1 MDIKRQLMIQITG
14 NVKMNVNNYLK
25 DFIDLLGI
33 ILFFVYI
40 LSGAKYDT
48 LYYASLFFFGLY
60 FYNER
65 FNLKT
70 LAYIIFAPL
79 AFVAVSYFFGKEGKY
94 IFVLVLILFIVPVM
108 ISRIKSGKSIL

>member
-1 MDIKRQLMIQITG
+1 MDTKRQLMIQITG
-14 NVKMNVNNYLK
+14 NAKMNVNNYLK

-60 FYNER
+60 FYNEK
-65 FNLKT
+65 FDFKT
-70 LAYIIFAPL
+70 LAYIILAPL
-79 AFVAVSYFFGKEGKY
+79 MIVMIPYFFGEQGKY
-94 IFVLVLILFIVPVM
+94 ILVAALILSIIPIIVM
-108 ISRIKSGKSIL
+108 RIKSGKSIW

>member
-1 MDIKRQLMIQITG
+1 MDTKRQLMIQITG
-14 NVKMNVNNYLK
+14 NAKMNVNNYLK

-60 FYNER
+60 FYNEK
-65 FNLKT
+65 FDFKT
-70 LAYIIFAPL
+70 LAYIILAPL
-79 AFVAVSYFFGKEGKY
+79 VIIMVPYFFGEQGRN
-94 IFVLVLILFIVPVM
+94 IFVAALVFCAIIIIIM
-108 ISRIKSGKSIL
+108 RIKSGKSIR